1 MADAL
6 QKLFGSPTRT
16 KLLRLFLFNPRQA
29 FTLLEITERSHVKPK
44 EARRE
49 VELFS
54 KIRLVRSA
62 RKAARSSAAR
72 YTLNTDFE
80 HVRSLQELLL
90 NVGQDQMALR
100 YLRGTGSLKMIILSG
115 VFMGEWDASVDMLVV
130 GDRLNAR
137 KLRQRIRK
145 IEMELG
151 KELRYAAL
159 STQDFFFR
167 LNMNDHLLRDTLD
180 YPHRIALDKL
190 NIGLK

>member
-6 QKLFGSPTRT
+6 QKLFGSPSRI

-29 FTLLEITERSHVKPK
+29 FTLLEISERSHVSPK

-62 RKAARSSAAR
+62 RKAARSSASR
-72 YTLNTDFE
+72 YTLNTEFE
-80 HVRSLQELLL
+80 HARPLQELLL
-90 NVGQDQMALR
+90 NAGQDQMVLR
-100 YLRGTGSLKMIILSG
+100 HLRGTGSLKMVILSG
-115 VFMGEWDASVDMLVV
+115 VFMGEWDAAIDLLVV
-130 GDRLNAR
+130 GDRLNSR
-137 KLRQRIRK
+137 RLRQRVRK
-145 IEMELG
+145 IEFEMG